1 MRPFTHGVKMTKTIT
16 ATLAV
21 MAVAPQKIMTKR
33 KKNPLALNPAAVAK
47 NQRMKWEA
55 EEAVV
60 ALRLQLPAVPVA
72 AVVPPA
78 LAVVAAAQK
87 NQVALRR
94 SLAAPR
100 RRVPVAPRK
109 KAA

>member
-21 MAVAPQKIMTKR
+21 MVVAPQKIMTKR

-47 NQRMKWEA
+47 NQRMKWAEA
-55 EEAVV
+55 V
-60 ALRLQLPAVPVA
+60 ALRLQLPAAPVA
-72 AVVPPA
+72 AVVQPA
-78 LAVVAAAQK
+78 LAVAAAPK
-87 NQVALRR
+87 NQAALRR

>member
-1 MRPFTHGVKMTKTIT
+1 MRTFTNGVKMTKTIT

-55 EEAVV
+55 VV
-60 ALRLQLPAVPVA
+60 ALRLQLPAAPVA

-78 LAVVAAAQK
+78 LAVVAAVAPK

>member
-55 EEAVV
+55 EEAAV
-60 ALRLQLPAVPVA
+60 ALRLQLPAAPVA

-78 LAVVAAAQK
+78 LAVGAAVAPKKQG
-87 NQVALRR
+87 ALRR
-94 SLAAPR
+94 RVGAPR
-100 RRVPVAPRK
+100 RR
-109 KAA
+109 

>member
-55 EEAVV
+55 VV
-60 ALRLQLPAVPVA
+60 ALRLQLPAAPVA
-72 AVVPPA
+72 AVVQPA
-78 LAVVAAAQK
+78 LAVVAAAPK